1 MTTAKAPGRVGFA
14 ASSSDTSRIGM
25 LGTVADYRDPEKV
38 RALVARAKR
47 SGLVGANCIHPA
59 LVPILIRARR
69 ILAQAG

>member
-1 MTTAKAPGRVGFA
+1 
-14 ASSSDTSRIGM
+14 M